1 MLVLQEQKPVN
12 MSNYTQ
18 STRFSQSTR
27 ISQST
32 RFAHGLGPAHGA
44 GSSPQ
49 MIVKMTSKWL
59 SLATT
64 SILGQAPSLL
74 LMCLLVLTTS
84 SYAADKP
91 LLMEGKKTLYQRV
104 LSIPDARLFEIAV
117 GSAPSTEIV
126 PFSVLYV
133 YEKSSDWLKVGY
145 DSFGNTVGWVASD
158 KAIVWNQALTV
169 SFKDPQDIQ
178 RVMMFS
184 DKDKLQKLVDDY
196 DKPGY
201 QALYDAI
208 VKNKIPDDSPVIA
221 IQPEAHLDI
230 RESFYLVPIK
240 QHEDVFLGNEQ
251 ARLLQIASVPLDDSA
266 IQSKS
271 VDAAASKRSYRSGI
285 HFVIDST
292 QSMGPYIDRTREAV
306 ARVYSAIEKQGLTN
320 QVGFGLTAYRDNIDE
335 VAGLEYL
342 TRRYVSL
349 QQGTDVE
356 QFFERVNSL
365 SPAQVSSRDFRE
377 DAYAGIK
384 SAIEE
389 TNWTDF
395 DARYVVLIT
404 DAGPRDSHD
413 SLSATRLS
421 AQALRQLAFDK
432 GVSIWVLHLR
442 TPESSEDHESAES
455 LYKQLSL
462 FPGIGDF
469 YYGVSLGEVDE
480 FGNVLETLASQ
491 ITQQVLATTN
501 GLPPIPLPQQPV
513 VETQLEQLQGR
524 VAKLGNALRMRYLQ
538 KESGQP
544 PPAVFDAWMVDRDF
558 MNPER
563 SAVDVRVLLT
573 RDQLSDLKYVMQQVL
588 ELAEEGVLSPQ
599 NFIDD
604 LKSLAATVS
613 RDPSSVG
620 GSTSEAGTNLADMG
634 YMREYIEDLP
644 YTGEVMGLTLE
655 TWEEWS
661 AKVQIEF
668 MHRLESKINYYQALH
683 DHTDLWVTP
692 GGGPVNGSSVFPV
705 ALELLP

>member
-1 MLVLQEQKPVN
+1 MHIK
-12 MSNYTQ
+12 S
-18 STRFSQSTR
+18 SQTK
-27 ISQST
+27 
-32 RFAHGLGPAHGA
+32 F
-44 GSSPQ
+44 
-49 MIVKMTSKWL
+49 
-59 SLATT
+59 
-64 SILGQAPSLL
+64 SLL
-74 LMCLLVLTTS
+74 LMCLLVVQAGNLF
-84 SYAADKP
+84 ADDKP
-91 LLMEGKKTLYQRV
+91 LLMEGKKALYQRV
-104 LSIPDARLFEIAV
+104 LSIPEARLYEIPVAS
-117 GSAPSTEIV
+117 SAASSEII

-133 YEKSSDWLKVGY
+133 YERGSEWLKVGY
-145 DSFGNTVGWVASD
+145 GSFGKIAGWVKRD
-158 KAIVWNQALTV
+158 KAIAWNQALTV

-178 RVMMFS
+178 RVMMFNNR
-184 DKDKLQKLVDDY
+184 DDLQKLVEDY
-196 DKPGY
+196 DKRGY
-201 QALYDAI
+201 QALYDA
-208 VKNKIPDDSPVIA
+208 VVNDEMPADSPVIA

-230 RESFYLVPIK
+230 RENFYLVPIK
-240 QHEDVFLGNEQ
+240 QHEDVYLGNEQ
-251 ARLLQIASVPLDDSA
+251 ARLLEIASVPLEDAGPGSDSA
-266 IQSKS
+266 A
-271 VDAAASKRSYRSGI
+271 VTTEKRSYRSGI

-306 ARVYSAIEKQGLTN
+306 AKVYSAIETQGLTN

-335 VAGLEYL
+335 VPELEYL

-349 QQGTDVE
+349 QQGTDVK

-365 SPAQVSSRDFRE
+365 SPSQVSSRDFRE

-389 TNWTDF
+389 TDWTQF

-413 SLSATRLS
+413 SLSETRLS
-421 AQALRQLAFDK
+421 AQALRQFAFDK

-442 TPESSEDHESAES
+442 TPAVAADHEAAETR
-455 LYKQLSL
+455 YKQLS
-462 FPGIGDF
+462 FYPGIGDF
-469 YYGVSLGEVDE
+469 YYGVSLGQVDE
-480 FGNVLETLASQ
+480 FGNVLEVLANQ
-491 ITQQVLATTN
+491 ITQQVLATTK
-501 GLPPIPLPQQPV
+501 GVPPLPLPQQQSGQ
-513 VETQLEQLQGR
+513 TQLAQLQGR
-524 VAKLGNALRMRYLQ
+524 VAKLGHALRMRYLQ

-544 PPAVFDAWMVDRDF
+544 LPAVFDAWMVDRDF
-558 MNPER
+558 LNPER

-613 RDPSSVG
+613 RDPSSVA
-620 GSTSEAGTNLADMG
+620 GSTSGAGANLADMG

-644 YTGEVMGLTLE
+644 YTGEVMNLTLE

-692 GGGPVNGSSVFPV
+692 GGGPVNGNSVFPV

>member
-1 MLVLQEQKPVN
+1 MRN
-12 MSNYTQ
+12 DS
-18 STRFSQSTR
+18 SRHDFSHNNLR
-27 ISQST
+27 
-32 RFAHGLGPAHGA
+32 R
-44 GSSPQ
+44 
-49 MIVKMTSKWL
+49 VTS
-59 SLATT
+59 
-64 SILGQAPSLL
+64 SLL
-74 LMCLLVLTTS
+74 LMCLLVLTS
-84 SYAADKP
+84 GLYAADKP
-91 LLMEGKKTLYQRV
+91 LLMEGKNSLYQRV
-104 LSIPDARLFEIAV
+104 LSVPDALLYEIPVA
-117 GSAPSTEIV
+117 SAPSSEIV

-145 DSFGNTVGWVASD
+145 DSFGNTAGWVARD
-158 KAIVWNQALTV
+158 MAIVWNQALTV

-178 RVMMFS
+178 RVMMFAE
-184 DKDKLQKLVDDY
+184 KDKLQKLVDDY
-196 DKPGY
+196 DREGY

-208 VKNKIPDDSPVIA
+208 VNNKIPQDSPVIA
-221 IQPEAHLDI
+221 IQPEAHLEI

-251 ARLLQIASVPLDDSA
+251 ARLLKIASVPLDDSA
-266 IQSKS
+266 LESRP
-271 VDAAASKRSYRSGI
+271 VAAANKRSYRSGI

-320 QVGFGLTAYRDNIDE
+320 QVGFGLTAYRDNLGE
-335 VAGLEYL
+335 VPALEYL

-349 QQGTDVE
+349 QQGTNVE
-356 QFFERVNSL
+356 QFFERVNAL
-365 SPAQVSSRDFRE
+365 SPAQVSSKDFRE

-389 TNWTDF
+389 TDWIDF
-395 DARYVVLIT
+395 DARYVILIS

-413 SLSATRLS
+413 SLGATGLS
-421 AQALRQLAFDK
+421 AQALQQLAFDK

-442 TPESSEDHESAES
+442 TPEAAADHESAEA
-455 LYKQLSL
+455 LYKELSY

-469 YYGVSLGEVDE
+469 YYGVNLGEVDE
-480 FGNVLETLASQ
+480 FGDALETLAGQ

-501 GLPPIPLPQQPV
+501 GLPPIPLPQQAV

-538 KESGQP
+538 KKSGQP

-573 RDQLSDLKYVMQQVL
+573 RDQLSDLKQVMQQVL

-599 NFIDD
+599 NFIAD

-644 YTGEVMGLTLE
+644 YTGEVMELTLE

-692 GGGPVNGSSVFPV
+692 GGGAVNGNSVFPV

>member
-1 MLVLQEQKPVN
+1 MR
-12 MSNYTQ
+12 NYPRRNNR
-18 STRFSQSTR
+18 S
-27 ISQST
+27 
-32 RFAHGLGPAHGA
+32 GA
-44 GSSPQ
+44 
-49 MIVKMTSKWL
+49 MT
-59 SLATT
+59 
-64 SILGQAPSLL
+64 SLL
-74 LMCLLVLTTS
+74 LICLLLPLTGNLQ
-84 SYAADKP
+84 AADKP

-104 LSIPDARLFEIAV
+104 LSIPEARLYEIPVSSEAF
-117 GSAPSTEIV
+117 SEIV

-133 YEKSSDWLKVGY
+133 YEKSDDWLKVGY
-145 DSFGNTVGWVASD
+145 DSFGDTVGWVPRN

-178 RVMMFS
+178 RVLMFS
-184 DKDKLQKLVDDY
+184 ERNKLQTLVDDY
-196 DKPGY
+196 DKKGY
-201 QALYDAI
+201 QSLYDSI
-208 VKNKIPDDSPVIA
+208 VNNEIPADSPVIA

-230 RESFYLVPIK
+230 REDFYLVPIK

-251 ARLLQIASVPLDDSA
+251 ARLLQIASVPLGNSEVSSA
-266 IQSKS
+266 AIGTTAGGES
-271 VDAAASKRSYRSGI
+271 SKRSYRSGI

-320 QVGFGLTAYRDNIDE
+320 QVGFGLTAYRDNTDE
-335 VAGLEYL
+335 VPELEYL
-342 TRRYVSL
+342 TRRYASL
-349 QQGTDVE
+349 QQGTDVKE
-356 QFFERVNSL
+356 FFDRVNSL
-365 SPAQVSSRDFRE
+365 EPAQVSSRDFRE

-389 TNWTDF
+389 TDWTSF

-413 SLSATRLS
+413 SLGSTRLS

-442 TPESSEDHESAES
+442 TPESSADHESAES
-455 LYKQLSL
+455 LYKQLSF

-469 YYGVSLGEVDE
+469 YYGVSLGQVDE
-480 FGNVLETLASQ
+480 FGDVLETLAGQ

-501 GLPPIPLPQQPV
+501 GLPPIPLAKPQV
-513 VETQLEQLQGR
+513 VDETQQVEAETQLEQLQER

-538 KESGQP
+538 KESGEP
-544 PPAVFDAWMVDRDF
+544 PPAVFEAWMVDRDF
-558 MNPER
+558 INPER
-563 SAVDVRVLLT
+563 SSVEVRVLLT

-620 GSTSEAGTNLADMG
+620 GSTSEGGGNLADMG

-692 GGGPVNGSSVFPV
+692 GGGSVNGNSVFPV

>member
-1 MLVLQEQKPVN
+1 MRNNPGRV
-12 MSNYTQ
+12 
-18 STRFSQSTR
+18 
-27 ISQST
+27 ISS
-32 RFAHGLGPAHGA
+32 
-44 GSSPQ
+44 
-49 MIVKMTSKWL
+49 
-59 SLATT
+59 
-64 SILGQAPSLL
+64 
-74 LMCLLVLTTS
+74 LVLTCLLTLQVVGV
-84 SYAADKP
+84 YAADKP

-104 LSIPDARLFEIAV
+104 LSIPDARLYEIPVA
-117 GSAPSTEIV
+117 SAASTQIV

-133 YEKSSDWLKVGY
+133 YEKGADWIKVGY
-145 DSFGNTVGWVASD
+145 DSFGDTAGWVARE

-169 SFKDPQDIQ
+169 SFKDSQDIQ

-196 DKPGY
+196 DKEGY
-201 QALYDAI
+201 QALYDSI
-208 VKNKIPDDSPVIA
+208 INNEIPDDSPVIA
-221 IQPEAHLDI
+221 IQPEAHLEI

-251 ARLLQIASVPLDDSA
+251 ARLLKIASVPLLDSEA
-266 IQSKS
+266 
-271 VDAAASKRSYRSGI
+271 DAKLADSGASKRSYRSGI

-306 ARVYSAIEKQGLTN
+306 ASVYSAIESQGLTN
-320 QVGFGLTAYRDNIDE
+320 QVGFGLTAYRDNVDE
-335 VAGLEYL
+335 VPELEYL

-349 QQGTDVE
+349 QQGTNVK
-356 QFFERVNSL
+356 QFFDRVNSL

-377 DAYAGIK
+377 DAYAGVK
-384 SAIEE
+384 SAIED
-389 TNWTDF
+389 TDWTDF
-395 DARYVVLIT
+395 DARYVILIT

-413 SLSATRLS
+413 SLGATRLS

-442 TPESSEDHESAES
+442 TPAAKADHESAEA

-469 YYGVSLGEVDE
+469 YYGVSLGKVDE
-480 FGNVLETLASQ
+480 FGQVLEALAGQ

-501 GLPPIPLPQQPV
+501 GLPPIPLQQQV
-513 VETQLEQLQGR
+513 AGETQLEQLQGR

-538 KESGQP
+538 KKSGQP
-544 PPAVFDAWMVDRDF
+544 PPAVFEAWMIDRDF
-558 MNPER
+558 IHPER

-613 RDPSSVG
+613 RDPSSVA
-620 GSTSEAGTNLADMG
+620 GSTSGAGANLADMG
-634 YMREYIEDLP
+634 YMREYMEDLP

-668 MHRLESKINYYQALH
+668 MHRLESKISYYQALH

-692 GGGPVNGSSVFPV
+692 GGGSVNGNSVFPV